1 MGGNGPHA
9 PARPG
14 PLRDALVGTRVA
26 SVLGLVTESLS
37 TGTGTAVPSTADI
50 LICQLLGYST
60 KGVTRSHMNQRCRSK
75 RPVGVEQ
82 RRALRLLAS
91 IPFGATETIM
101 LAHHGFKRRMLA
113 DLLHAGLATLERASV
128 NMDGKAIGARRVRIT
143 AAGRS
148 ALED

>member
-1 MGGNGPHA
+1 
-9 PARPG
+9 
-14 PLRDALVGTRVA
+14 
-26 SVLGLVTESLS
+26 
-37 TGTGTAVPSTADI
+37 
-50 LICQLLGYST
+50 
-60 KGVTRSHMNQRCRSK
+60 MNQRCRSK

-113 DLLHAGLATLERASV
+113 DLLHAGLATLERASA